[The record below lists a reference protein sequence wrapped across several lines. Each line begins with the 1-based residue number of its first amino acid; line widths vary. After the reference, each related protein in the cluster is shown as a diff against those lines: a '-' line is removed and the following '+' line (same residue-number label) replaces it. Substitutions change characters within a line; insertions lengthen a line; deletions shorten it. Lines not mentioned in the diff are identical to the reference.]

1 MDGDADDGA
10 DSTAEVRNTKS
21 QLKAA
26 IGAKFESLFEKM
38 LTNVKKFVFFCNL
51 VNILA
56 VGPAATTKVKIQ
68 IRGFLQLGKATALTV
83 LEKLLSHTLSV
94 SVFLSAK

>member
-38 LTNVKKFVFFCNL
+38 LSNSNL
-51 VNILA
+51 SCFSA
-56 VGPAATTKVKIQ
+56 
-68 IRGFLQLGKATALTV
+68 
-83 LEKLLSHTLSV
+83 TLSTSWMMGLLQQQKSRFKSGV
-94 SVFLSAK
+94 SSNWEKPQH